1 MLSDSLRVDEEERLG
16 GVSDLGTVVD
26 VDAQVQETLDVLL
39 PYMDDDD
46 SARRFMSLAEQ
57 WRDMVYAGPS
67 AYPLYEYKRAN
78 GGDEPVAT
86 DDVDAVIGAGALA
99 DRAADAGV
107 DVGVVNPTLN
117 LALSEVNNDRYAV
130 ALASAYNDWLLDELD
145 DEPDLVGNMVVAPQH
160 AERAAA
166 EIDRVA
172 GESNVVGLQL
182 PPTGLV
188 QPPGH
193 RHYDPI
199 YEAAERHGLP
209 IAMKTTVGNKHFG
222 KQYWWAQSFA
232 EDFVYQ
238 HAFVHMRNLTSLLYE
253 GVPVRYPDL
262 DFLLQGA
269 GVGWAPYAA
278 YRMDDHYLELGYE
291 IPALDELPSAYL
303 DESFY
308 WSTAPVDQPGSE
320 SAYFAAMVDMA
331 GPENVVFGSDLPH
344 GVTDLPETL
353 VERLDEY
360 VDADGLAAIMGG
372 TAAEIYDL

>member
-16 GVSDLGTVVD
+16 GVADLGTVVD

-46 SARRFMSLAEQ
+46 SAKRFMSLAEQ

-86 DDVDAVIGAGALA
+86 DDVDDVIGAGALA

-117 LALSEVNNDRYAV
+117 LALSAVNNDRYAV
-130 ALASAYNDWLLDELD
+130 TLASAYNDWLLEELD
-145 DEPDLVGNMVVAPQH
+145 DEPDLVGNMVVAPH
-160 AERAAA
+160 HPERAAA
-166 EIDRVA
+166 EIDRV
-172 GESNVVGLQL
+172 GDESDVVGLQL

-199 YEAAERHGLP
+199 YEAAEAQGLP

-238 HAFVHMRNLTSLLYE
+238 HAFVHMRNLTSMLYE

-278 YRMDDHYLELGYE
+278 YRLDDHYLELGYE

-308 WSTAPVDQPGSE
+308 WSTGPVDQPGSE
-320 SAYFAAMVDMA
+320 SAYFPAMVDMA

-344 GVTDLPETL
+344 GVTDLPSTL

-360 VDADGLAAIMGG
+360 VDADGLAAILGG